1 MGISARRMT
10 SRVGVLTASAGLVIL
25 AAAPA
30 LAAPSSPGPP
40 NQLDAVNDVMTVTSA
55 AGASVDLLTNDIA
68 GDGGPATPQTVGVDP
83 HPNPGPTKG
92 TAVISPDGTATYV
105 PGSCSAGDNN
115 TPGLD
120 SFGYTIND
128 SQQSEFKDTATVT
141 VTIMPAASAPHA
153 NTDTF
158 RTDADGVAQGSLLA
172 NDCGPGPQATA
183 GSVLLSG
190 TPVRRPAKGTVSI
203 FPSTGTFRYTA
214 SAGATG
220 TDSFSYRISNQQ
232 DTSLSSTA
240 TVTITLTGGPPPHA
254 GPVIPP
260 AQNPP
265 AQNPPQGQPQNPPAH
280 VQAPASNPHQQQ
292 QLPATGAAGTISIAV
307 IGAALVLL
315 GALLAAVGQW
325 WPAPAG
331 RPSRSG

>member
-10 SRVGVLTASAGLVIL
+10 GRVGVLTASAGLVIL

-30 LAAPSSPGPP
+30 LAAPGGPGAPAL
-40 NQLDAVNDVMTVTSA
+40 LDAVDDVMTVTSA
-55 AGASVDLLTNDIA
+55 AGASVDLLANDIA
-68 GDGGPATPQTVGVDP
+68 GNGQPATTRTVGVDRQP
-83 HPNPGPTKG
+83 HPGPTKG
-92 TAVISPDGTATYV
+92 KAEIHSDGTATYA
-105 PGSCSAGDNN
+105 PGTCSAGDNN
-115 TPGLD
+115 APGLD

-128 SQQSEFKDTATVT
+128 SQQSQFKDTARVT

-153 NTDTF
+153 NLDAF
-158 RTDADGVAQGSLLA
+158 RTDADGVAQGSLLT
-172 NDCGPGPQATA
+172 NDCGPGPHATA

-190 TPVRRPAKGTVSI
+190 TPDRRPAKGTVDI
-203 FPSTGTFRYTA
+203 FPSTGTFRYTAA

-220 TDSFSYRISNQQ
+220 TDSFSYLISNRLN
-232 DTSLSSTA
+232 TSLSSTA

-254 GPVIPP
+254 GHFGP
-260 AQNPP
+260 QNPP
-265 AQNPPQGQPQNPPAH
+265 GQAPQQNPPAH
-280 VQAPASNPHQQQ
+280 VQAPASSPQQ

-307 IGAALVLL
+307 IGSALVLL